1 MNIFQN
7 REQNSKCHHLK
18 ERLKVSLSACPA
30 CVMKHFKMQHSV
42 AWMMARADPHSSCPS
57 QIHFYPLIT
66 VSQGCVCALTWFMH
80 FSCVE
85 RGQKNGKQRRV
96 REKERKGRGSRGRKR
111 TLAGILMMEWMGLV
125 REICTAQGHS
135 FHSPRHIN

>member
-7 REQNSKCHHLK
+7 REKNSKCHHLK

-42 AWMMARADPHSSCPS
+42 AWMMARTDPHSSCPS

-66 VSQGCVCALTWFMH
+66 VSQGCVCVCSHGLCI
-80 FSCVE
+80 SCVWRE
-85 RGQKNGKQRRV
+85 DRRMGS
-96 REKERKGRGSRGRKR
+96 KGERGRKR
-111 TLAGILMMEWMGLV
+111 GRAGAHEVGRGPWLE
-125 REICTAQGHS
+125 
-135 FHSPRHIN
+135 F